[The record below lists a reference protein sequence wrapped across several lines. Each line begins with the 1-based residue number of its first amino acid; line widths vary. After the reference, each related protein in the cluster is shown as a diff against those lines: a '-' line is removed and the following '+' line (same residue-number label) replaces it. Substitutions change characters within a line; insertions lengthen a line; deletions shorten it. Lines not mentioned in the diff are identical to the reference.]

1 MLAKRTFAIPFA
13 AAVVG
18 TAMIVGLG
26 PFLGHA
32 ETSSGSS
39 LKAASDF
46 GSITDTA
53 QRSKA
58 IFVEASRV
66 LTHPRC
72 INCHP
77 ATRSPTQGEDMHPHV
92 PLMIASDSS
101 LGPAGLVC
109 STCHGEENRPI
120 VGSRL
125 KSIPGNAH
133 WSLAPASMAWQGL
146 TVGEICR
153 QVKDPALNGDRSHAD
168 LVRHMGEDHLVGWAW
183 HPGEGR
189 SAPPGSQEE
198 LAALISAWVG
208 TGAECPD

>member
-1 MLAKRTFAIPFA
+1 MASKAIAMPLLAVL
-13 AAVVG
+13 AAVGVAAG
-18 TAMIVGLG
+18 MG
-26 PFLGHA
+26 PLSSHA
-32 ETSSGSS
+32 ETSDGGT

-46 GSITDTA
+46 ETITDTGA
-53 QRSKA
+53 RSKA

-77 ATRSPTQGEDMHPHV
+77 ATRSPTQGEDLHPHV
-92 PLMIASDSS
+92 PLMIAAESS
-101 LGPAGLVC
+101 VGPAGLAC
-109 STCHGEENRPI
+109 SACHGDENRPI

-153 QVKDPALNGDRSHAD
+153 QVKDPERNGDRTHAD

-189 SAPPGSQEE
+189 STPPGSQEA
-198 LAALISAWVG
+198 LAALIDAWVA